1 MSPPSLIAIFVVSVV
16 VGYKLIK
23 NVPSLLHTPLMSG
36 MIALTGVTVLGTLAA
51 TVAAV
56 RPENKLLG
64 AVAIA
69 LALVNIAAGFY
80 VTGRMLNM
88 FDRKTAPVAGR
99 SGEEAGRR

>member
-1 MSPPSLIAIFVVSVV
+1 MNPLILIAIFVVSIV

-51 TVAAV
+51 TAAAG
-56 RPENKLLG
+56 RSGNKLLG
-64 AVAIA
+64 AVAIT

-88 FDRKTAPVAGR
+88 FNRKDPALVSRGG
-99 SGEEAGRR
+99 GEEAGR

>member
-1 MSPPSLIAIFVVSVV
+1 VATA

-51 TVAAV
+51 THAAA
-56 RPENKLLG
+56 RPENKVLG
-64 AVAIA
+64 AVAIV

-88 FDRKTAPVAGR
+88 FHRKDDAG
-99 SGEEAGRR
+99 EAGR

>member
-1 MSPPSLIAIFVVSVV
+1 MSPLILIAIFVVSIVI
-16 VGYKLIK
+16 GYKLIK

-51 TVAAV
+51 TVDAV

-64 AVAIA
+64 AAAVA

-88 FDRKTAPVAGR
+88 FSRKDIASAGR
-99 SGEEAGRR
+99 GVEEAGRQ